1 MRGGPR
7 RSRIREL
14 SPDPSIARRQAQE
27 LCLRMLTDRA
37 RTRHQLAEVLTE
49 EQVPADVIAVVLDR
63 LEELRLIDDAAYA
76 EAFVRSR
83 ARAGV
88 ARRSVSRELRSKG
101 ITDEDAEPALA
112 AVDPA
117 EERATAVRLA
127 RARAARTVGLP
138 PLTRQRRL
146 AGFLARKGYSGDVVS
161 DVVREVLS
169 AQDLDA
175 DNLDAEDLDAEDP
188 SADEIS
194 LDA

>member
-27 LCLRMLTDRA
+27 LCLRLLSDRA
-37 RTRHQLAEVLTE
+37 RTRHQLAEVLAE
-49 EQVPADVIAVVLDR
+49 EQVPPGVIDVVLDR

-76 EAFVRSR
+76 EAFVRTR

-101 ITDEDAEPALA
+101 IADEDAEPALA

-117 EERATAVRLA
+117 DERAMAVRLA
-127 RARAARTVGLP
+127 TTRAGRTIGLPEAAR
-138 PLTRQRRL
+138 RRRL
-146 AGFLARKGYSGDVVS
+146 AGFLARRGYSGDVVS
-161 DVVREVLS
+161 EVIREVLG
-169 AQDLDA
+169 
-175 DNLDAEDLDAEDP
+175 AEES
-188 SADEIS
+188 SADEVVS
-194 LDA
+194 EL